1 MICKV
6 IVDISNGE
14 VDRIFDYVV
23 PDGLCVGKGDRV
35 LVPFGNK
42 KLEGFC
48 IDTADKSDYD
58 ETKLRPV
65 LSKLDEFACISE
77 EMLALMRFMKE
88 KFYLRYID
96 CLRLFIPGQMRGGK
110 VRELKRIYVR
120 LSSDFNDE
128 AAQKLI
134 PARAKRQLELVAKL
148 KEGGEYMSVIA
159 EEFGAAT
166 VNALV
171 EKGLVEKTDK
181 PVYRKPY
188 RGLGGDADKVRLTQ
202 SQQDAVDRILNG
214 DKTVSLLYGVTGS
227 GKTEV
232 YMNAIQRV
240 LDEGKTAIMLV
251 PEISLT
257 PQMLRNFRARFSS
270 GVAMLHSGLSQG
282 ERYDEWKRLLTGEA
296 RIVVGARSAIFA
308 PLKNVGLIV
317 IDEEHD
323 ASYFSESNP
332 RYNTCDIAR
341 FRAQYNGGKLVL
353 GSATPSIESY
363 LLAKKGEYSLVSL
376 PDRISR
382 HGMPKIEIVSMSDE
396 LICGNNGI
404 FSRRLEAELKKTIQ
418 NGNQA
423 ILFLNRRGH
432 SSFAMCRKCGYI
444 AKCEDC
450 DVTLT
455 YHSVDNM
462 LKCHYCGKRYK
473 MLTQCPECGSK
484 EIRYGKVGTQRVVEE
499 LQKMFPG
506 VGILR
511 MDNETTTKKSAYL
524 DILGAFKAK
533 EAQILVGTQMI
544 AKGHDFPDVTLVGIL
559 DADMSLYFSD
569 YRSAERTFQLVTQVA
584 GRAGRSE
591 KEGLVVLQTYSPSHY
606 VYRFA
611 KNYDYPGFFLK
622 ENNAREV
629 TGFPPYST
637 ILRVL
642 MTGEDDETVKNCAKN
657 MFVDIREYE
666 LENKNEF
673 LFLQAMRSPVAR
685 IERNYRYQILM
696 RIKREYEEQVTR
708 EVYRIIDENK
718 TRGVSVFA
726 QINPQS
732 MS

>member
-6 IVDISNGE
+6 IVDISNSE
-14 VDRIFDYVV
+14 VDRIFDYSVE
-23 PDGLCVGKGDRV
+23 DGLEISKGDRV

-48 IDTADKSDYD
+48 IDTAEKSDYD
-58 ETKLRPV
+58 V
-65 LSKLDEFACISE
+65 SKLKPVIAKLDDFSCISE

-96 CLRLFIPGQMRGGK
+96 CLRLFIPGQMRGGR
-110 VRELKRIYVR
+110 VRELKRLYLR
-120 LSSDFNDE
+120 LADGFTDE
-128 AAQKLI
+128 ERQKLI
-134 PARAKRQLELVAKL
+134 PSRARRQLELVEKL
-148 KEGGEYMSVIA
+148 KEGGEYLSVVT
-159 EEFGAAT
+159 EEFGAST

-171 EKGLVEKTDK
+171 DKGIVEKSDK

-188 RGLGGDADKVRLTQ
+188 DSLDCDANKVKLTA
-202 SQQDAVDRILNG
+202 SQQNAVDKILNG
-214 DKTVSLLYGVTGS
+214 EKTVSLLYGVTGS

-232 YMNAIQRV
+232 YMNAIDRMLKQ
-240 LDEGKTAIMLV
+240 GKTAIMLV

-282 ERYDEWKRLLTGEA
+282 ERYDEWRRLLSGEA
-296 RIVVGARSAIFA
+296 KIVVGARSAIFA

-323 ASYFSESNP
+323 ASYVSESNP

-341 FRAQYNGGKLVL
+341 FRAEYNGAKLVL
-353 GSATPSIESY
+353 GSATPSIESF
-363 LLAKKGEYSLVSL
+363 LLARRGEYALVSL
-376 PDRISR
+376 PERISR
-382 HGMPKIEIVSMSDE
+382 HGMPRIEIENMSQE
-396 LICGNNGI
+396 LICGNNSI
-404 FSRRLEAELKKTIQ
+404 FSRRLEAELRKTVE
-418 NGNQA
+418 NGNQV

-432 SSFAMCRKCGYI
+432 SSFAMCKKCGYI

-473 MLTQCPECGSK
+473 MLTQCPDCGSK
-484 EIRYGKVGTQRVVEE
+484 EIKYGKIGTQRVVQE
-499 LQKMFPG
+499 LEKMFPG

-584 GRAGRSE
+584 GRAGRSD
-591 KEGLVVLQTYSPSHY
+591 KEGLVILQTYSPSHY
-606 VYRFA
+606 VYRYA
-611 KNYDYPGFFLK
+611 KNYDYLGFFEK
-622 ENNAREV
+622 ENNSREV

-642 MTGEDDETVKNCAKN
+642 MTGEDDETVKNCARN
-657 MFVDIREYE
+657 MFVDIRAYE

-696 RIKREYEEQVTR
+696 RIKREYEEEVMR
-708 EVYRIIDENK
+708 EVYRIIEQNK

>member
-23 PDGLCVGKGDRV
+23 PDGLEVNKGDRV

-58 ETKLRPV
+58 EGKLKPIISR
-65 LSKLDEFACISE
+65 LDEFSCISE

-96 CLRLFIPGQMRGGK
+96 CLRLFIPGQMRGGR
-110 VRELKRIYVR
+110 VRELKRLYIE
-120 LSSDFNDE
+120 LSPEFSDE
-128 AAQKLI
+128 ERKKMI
-134 PARAKRQLELVAKL
+134 PARARRQLELVEKL
-148 KEGGEYMSVIA
+148 KEGGEYLSVVT

-171 EKGLVEKTDK
+171 EKGIINKTDK

-188 RGLGGDADKVRLTQ
+188 DALNCEENKVKLTA
-202 SQQDAVDRILNG
+202 SQQNAVDKILGG

-232 YMNAIQRV
+232 YMNAIERV
-240 LDEGKTAIMLV
+240 LAQGKTAIMLV

-296 RIVVGARSAIFA
+296 RIVVGARSAVFA

-323 ASYFSESNP
+323 ASYSSESNP

-341 FRAQYNGGKLVL
+341 FRAEYNGGKLVL
-353 GSATPSIESY
+353 GSATPSIESF
-363 LLAKKGEYSLVSL
+363 LLAQKGEYALVSL
-376 PDRISR
+376 PERISR
-382 HGMPKIEIVSMSDE
+382 HGMPRIEIENMSQE

-404 FSRRLEAELKKTIQ
+404 FSRRLEAELRKTVES
-418 NGNQA
+418 GNQA

-484 EIRYGKVGTQRVVEE
+484 EIRYGKVGTQRVVQE
-499 LQKMFPG
+499 LEKMFPG

-584 GRAGRSE
+584 GRAGRSD
-591 KEGLVVLQTYSPSHY
+591 KEGLVILQTYSPSHY

-611 KNYDYPGFFLK
+611 KNYDYLGFFGK

-642 MTGEDDETVKNCAKN
+642 MTGEDDEAVKTCAKN
-657 MFVDIREYE
+657 MFVDVRAYE
-666 LENKNEF
+666 LENKHEF

-696 RIKREYEEQVTR
+696 RIKREYEAEVTR
-708 EVYRIIDENK
+708 EIYRIIDQNK

>member
-6 IVDISNGE
+6 IVDVSNSE
-14 VDRIFDYVV
+14 VDRIFDYV
-23 PDGLCVGKGDRV
+23 DGGLDVKKGDRV

-48 IDTADKSDYD
+48 IDTAEKSDYD
-58 ETKLRPV
+58 PAKLKPIAA
-65 LSKLDEFACISE
+65 KLDDFSCISE

-88 KFYLRYID
+88 KFYLRYVD
-96 CLRLFIPGQMRGGK
+96 CLRLFIPGQMRGGR
-110 VRELKRIYVR
+110 VRELKRLYVE
-120 LSSDFNDE
+120 LSKDVSE
-128 AAQKLI
+128 EEIKKLI
-134 PARAKRQLELVAKL
+134 PARAHRQLELVEKL
-148 KEGGEYMSVIA
+148 REGGEYLSVIT

-166 VNALV
+166 VKAL
-171 EKGLVEKTDK
+171 EDKGIAVKTDK
-181 PVYRKPY
+181 AVYRKPY
-188 RGLGGDADKVRLTQ
+188 DGLKSEADRVRLTDAQ
-202 SQQDAVDRILNG
+202 RQAVDKILGG

-232 YMNAIQRV
+232 YMNAIDRV
-240 LDEGKTAIMLV
+240 LKQGKTAIMLV

-270 GVAMLHSGLSQG
+270 GVAMLHSGLGPG

-296 RIVVGARSAIFA
+296 RIVLGARSAVFA
-308 PLKNVGLIV
+308 PVKNVGLIV

-341 FRAQYNGGKLVL
+341 FRAEYNGGKLVL
-353 GSATPSIESY
+353 GSATPSIESF
-363 LLAKKGEYSLVSL
+363 LLARKGEYSLVSL

-382 HGMPKIEIVSMSDE
+382 HGMPKIQIENMSQE
-396 LICGNNGI
+396 LISGNNGI
-404 FSRRLEAELKKTIQ
+404 FSRRLEQELRKTVE

-432 SSFAMCRKCGYI
+432 SSFAMCKKCGYI

-473 MLTQCPECGSK
+473 MLTQCPDCGSK
-484 EIRYGKVGTQRVVEE
+484 EIRYGKIGTQRVVEE
-499 LQKMFPG
+499 LEKMFPG

-584 GRAGRSE
+584 GRAGRSD

-606 VYRFA
+606 VYRYA
-611 KNYDYPGFFLK
+611 KNYDYLGFFEK
-622 ENNAREV
+622 ENNSREV

-642 MTGEDDETVKNCAKN
+642 MTGEDDETVKNCARN
-657 MFVDIREYE
+657 MFVDVRAYE

-696 RIKREYEEQVTR
+696 RIKREYEDTVVR
-708 EVYRIIDENK
+708 EIYRIIDENK
-718 TRGVSVFA
+718 VRGVSVFA

>member
-6 IVDISNGE
+6 IVDISNSE
-14 VDRIFDYVV
+14 VDRIFDYSVE
-23 PDGLCVGKGDRV
+23 DGLEISKGDRV

-48 IDTADKSDYD
+48 IDTAEKSDYD
-58 ETKLRPV
+58 V
-65 LSKLDEFACISE
+65 SKLKPVIAKLDDFSCISE

-96 CLRLFIPGQMRGGK
+96 CLRLFIPGQMRGGR
-110 VRELKRIYVR
+110 VRELKRLYLR
-120 LSSDFNDE
+120 LADGFTDE
-128 AAQKLI
+128 ERQKLI
-134 PARAKRQLELVAKL
+134 PSRARRQLELVEKL
-148 KEGGEYMSVIA
+148 KEGGEYLSVVT
-159 EEFGAAT
+159 EEFGAST

-171 EKGLVEKTDK
+171 DKGIVEKTDK

-188 RGLGGDADKVRLTQ
+188 DSLDCDANKVKLTA
-202 SQQDAVDRILNG
+202 SQQNAVDKILNG
-214 DKTVSLLYGVTGS
+214 EKTVSLLYGVTGS

-232 YMNAIQRV
+232 YMNAIDRV
-240 LDEGKTAIMLV
+240 LKQGKTAIMLV

-282 ERYDEWKRLLTGEA
+282 ERYDEWRRLLSGEA
-296 RIVVGARSAIFA
+296 KIVVGARSAIFA

-323 ASYFSESNP
+323 ASYVSESNP
-332 RYNTCDIAR
+332 RYNTCDVAR
-341 FRAQYNGGKLVL
+341 FRAEYNGAKLVL
-353 GSATPSIESY
+353 GSATPSIESF
-363 LLAKKGEYSLVSL
+363 LLARRGEYALVSL
-376 PDRISR
+376 PERISR
-382 HGMPKIEIVSMSDE
+382 HGMPRIEIENMSQE
-396 LICGNNGI
+396 LICGNNSI
-404 FSRRLEAELKKTIQ
+404 FSRRLEAELRKTVE

-432 SSFAMCRKCGYI
+432 SSFAMCKKCGYI

-473 MLTQCPECGSK
+473 MLTQCPDCGSK
-484 EIRYGKVGTQRVVEE
+484 EIKYGKIGTQRVVQE
-499 LQKMFPG
+499 LEKMFPG

-584 GRAGRSE
+584 GRAGRSD
-591 KEGLVVLQTYSPSHY
+591 KEGLVILQTYSPSHY
-606 VYRFA
+606 VYRYA
-611 KNYDYPGFFLK
+611 KNYDYLGFFEK
-622 ENNAREV
+622 ENNRLI
-629 TGFPPYST
+629 P
-637 ILRVL
+637 
-642 MTGEDDETVKNCAKN
+642 
-657 MFVDIREYE
+657 
-666 LENKNEF
+666 
-673 LFLQAMRSPVAR
+673 
-685 IERNYRYQILM
+685 RY
-696 RIKREYEEQVTR
+696 
-708 EVYRIIDENK
+708 
-718 TRGVSVFA
+718 FA
-726 QINPQS
+726 C
-732 MS
+732 

>member
-1 MICKV
+1 M
-6 IVDISNGE
+6 
-14 VDRIFDYVV
+14 
-23 PDGLCVGKGDRV
+23 
-35 LVPFGNK
+35 
-42 KLEGFC
+42 
-48 IDTADKSDYD
+48 
-58 ETKLRPV
+58 
-65 LSKLDEFACISE
+65 
-77 EMLALMRFMKE
+77 
-88 KFYLRYID
+88 
-96 CLRLFIPGQMRGGK
+96 
-110 VRELKRIYVR
+110 
-120 LSSDFNDE
+120 
-128 AAQKLI
+128 
-134 PARAKRQLELVAKL
+134 
-148 KEGGEYMSVIA
+148 
-159 EEFGAAT
+159 
-166 VNALV
+166 
-171 EKGLVEKTDK
+171 
-181 PVYRKPY
+181 
-188 RGLGGDADKVRLTQ
+188 
-202 SQQDAVDRILNG
+202 
-214 DKTVSLLYGVTGS
+214 LYGVTGS

-232 YMNAIQRV
+232 YMNAIDRMLKQ
-240 LDEGKTAIMLV
+240 GKTAIMLV

-282 ERYDEWKRLLTGEA
+282 ERYDEWRRLLSGEA
-296 RIVVGARSAIFA
+296 KIVVGARSAIFA

-323 ASYFSESNP
+323 ASYVSESNP

-341 FRAQYNGGKLVL
+341 FRAEYNGAKLVL
-353 GSATPSIESY
+353 GSATPSIESF
-363 LLAKKGEYSLVSL
+363 LLARRGEYALVSL
-376 PDRISR
+376 PERISR
-382 HGMPKIEIVSMSDE
+382 HGMPRIEIENMSQE
-396 LICGNNGI
+396 LICGNNSI
-404 FSRRLEAELKKTIQ
+404 FSRRLEAELRKTVE
-418 NGNQA
+418 NGNQV

-432 SSFAMCRKCGYI
+432 SSFAMCKKCGYI

-473 MLTQCPECGSK
+473 MLTQCPDCGSK
-484 EIRYGKVGTQRVVEE
+484 EIKYGKIGTQRVVQE
-499 LQKMFPG
+499 LEKMFPG

-584 GRAGRSE
+584 GRAGRSD
-591 KEGLVVLQTYSPSHY
+591 KEGLVILQTYSPSHY
-606 VYRFA
+606 VYRYA
-611 KNYDYPGFFLK
+611 KNYDYLGFFEK
-622 ENNAREV
+622 ENNSREV

-642 MTGEDDETVKNCAKN
+642 MTGEDDETVKNCARN
-657 MFVDIREYE
+657 MFVDIRAYE

-696 RIKREYEEQVTR
+696 RIKREYEEEVMR
-708 EVYRIIDENK
+708 EVYRIIEQNK

>member
-6 IVDISNGE
+6 IVDVSNSE
-14 VDRIFDYVV
+14 VDRIFDYV
-23 PDGLCVGKGDRV
+23 DGGLDVKKGDRV

-48 IDTADKSDYD
+48 IDTAEKSDYD
-58 ETKLRPV
+58 PAKLKPIMA
-65 LSKLDEFACISE
+65 KLDDFSCISE

-88 KFYLRYID
+88 KFYLRYVD
-96 CLRLFIPGQMRGGK
+96 CLRLFIPGQMRGGR
-110 VRELKRIYVR
+110 VRELKRLYVE
-120 LSSDFNDE
+120 LSKDVSE
-128 AAQKLI
+128 EEIKKLI
-134 PARAKRQLELVAKL
+134 PARAHRQLELVEKL
-148 KEGGEYMSVIA
+148 REGGEYLSVIT
-159 EEFGAAT
+159 EEFGTAT
-166 VNALV
+166 VKAL
-171 EKGLVEKTDK
+171 EDKGIAVKTDK
-181 PVYRKPY
+181 AVYRKPY
-188 RGLGGDADKVRLTQ
+188 DGLKSEADRVRLTDAQ
-202 SQQDAVDRILNG
+202 RQAVDKILGG

-232 YMNAIQRV
+232 YMNAIDRV
-240 LDEGKTAIMLV
+240 LKQGKTAIMLV

-270 GVAMLHSGLSQG
+270 GVAMLHSGLGPG
-282 ERYDEWKRLLTGEA
+282 ERYDEWRRLLTGEA
-296 RIVVGARSAIFA
+296 RIVLGARSAVFA
-308 PLKNVGLIV
+308 PVKNVGLIV

-341 FRAQYNGGKLVL
+341 FRAEYNGGKLVL
-353 GSATPSIESY
+353 GSATPSIESF
-363 LLAKKGEYSLVSL
+363 LLARKGEYSLVSL

-382 HGMPKIEIVSMSDE
+382 HGMPKIQIENMSQE
-396 LICGNNGI
+396 LISGNNGI
-404 FSRRLEAELKKTIQ
+404 FSRRLEQELRKTVE

-432 SSFAMCRKCGYI
+432 SSFAMCKKCGYI

-473 MLTQCPECGSK
+473 MLTQCPDCGSK
-484 EIRYGKVGTQRVVEE
+484 EIRYGKIGTQRVVEE
-499 LQKMFPG
+499 LEKMFPG

-584 GRAGRSE
+584 GRAGRSD

-606 VYRFA
+606 VYRYA
-611 KNYDYPGFFLK
+611 KNYDYLGFFEK
-622 ENNAREV
+622 ENNSREV

-642 MTGEDDETVKNCAKN
+642 MTGEDDETVKNCARN
-657 MFVDIREYE
+657 MFVDVRAYE

-696 RIKREYEEQVTR
+696 RIKREYEDTVVR
-708 EVYRIIDENK
+708 EIYRIIDENK
-718 TRGVSVFA
+718 VRGVSVFA

>member
-14 VDRIFDYVV
+14 VDRIFDYVD
-23 PDGLCVGKGDRV
+23 PDGLSVGKGDRV

-657 MFVDIREYE
+657 MFVDIRAYE

>member
-6 IVDISNGE
+6 IVDVSNSE
-14 VDRIFDYVV
+14 VDRIFDYV
-23 PDGLCVGKGDRV
+23 DGGLDVKKGDRV

-48 IDTADKSDYD
+48 IDTAEKSDYD
-58 ETKLRPV
+58 PAKLKPIAA
-65 LSKLDEFACISE
+65 KLDDFSCISE

-88 KFYLRYID
+88 KFYLRYVD
-96 CLRLFIPGQMRGGK
+96 CLRLFIPGQMRGGR
-110 VRELKRIYVR
+110 VRELKRLYVE
-120 LSSDFNDE
+120 LSKDVSE
-128 AAQKLI
+128 EEIKKLI
-134 PARAKRQLELVAKL
+134 PARAHRQLELVEKL
-148 KEGGEYMSVIA
+148 REGGEYLSVIT

-166 VNALV
+166 VKAL
-171 EKGLVEKTDK
+171 EDKGIAVKTDK
-181 PVYRKPY
+181 AVYRKPY
-188 RGLGGDADKVRLTQ
+188 DGLKSEADRVRLTDAQ
-202 SQQDAVDRILNG
+202 RQAVDKILGG

-232 YMNAIQRV
+232 YMNAIDRV
-240 LDEGKTAIMLV
+240 LKQGKTAIMLV

-270 GVAMLHSGLSQG
+270 GVAMLHSGLGPG
-282 ERYDEWKRLLTGEA
+282 ERYDEWRRLLTGEA
-296 RIVVGARSAIFA
+296 RIVLGARSAVFA
-308 PLKNVGLIV
+308 PVKNVGLIV

-341 FRAQYNGGKLVL
+341 FRAEYNGGKLVL
-353 GSATPSIESY
+353 GSATPSIESF
-363 LLAKKGEYSLVSL
+363 LLARKGEYSLVSL

-382 HGMPKIEIVSMSDE
+382 HGMPKIQIENMSQE
-396 LICGNNGI
+396 LISGNNGI
-404 FSRRLEAELKKTIQ
+404 FSRRLEQELRKTVE

-432 SSFAMCRKCGYI
+432 SSFAMCKKCGYI

-473 MLTQCPECGSK
+473 MLTQCPDCGSK
-484 EIRYGKVGTQRVVEE
+484 EIRYGKIGTQRVVEE
-499 LQKMFPG
+499 LEKMFPG

-584 GRAGRSE
+584 GRAGRSD
-591 KEGLVVLQTYSPSHY
+591 KEGLVILQTYSPSHY
-606 VYRFA
+606 VYRYA
-611 KNYDYPGFFLK
+611 KNYDYLGFFEK
-622 ENNAREV
+622 ENNSREV

-642 MTGEDDETVKNCAKN
+642 MTGEDDETVKNCARN
-657 MFVDIREYE
+657 MFVDVRAYE

-696 RIKREYEEQVTR
+696 RIKREYEDTVVR
-708 EVYRIIDENK
+708 EIYRIIDENK
-718 TRGVSVFA
+718 VRGVSVFA

>member
-6 IVDISNGE
+6 IVDVSNSE
-14 VDRIFDYVV
+14 VDRIFDYV
-23 PDGLCVGKGDRV
+23 DGGLDVKKGDRV

-48 IDTADKSDYD
+48 IDTAEKSDYD
-58 ETKLRPV
+58 PAKLKPIMA
-65 LSKLDEFACISE
+65 KLDDFSCISE

-88 KFYLRYID
+88 KFYLRYVD
-96 CLRLFIPGQMRGGK
+96 CLRLFIPGQMRGGR
-110 VRELKRIYVR
+110 VRELKRLYVE
-120 LSSDFNDE
+120 LSKDVSE
-128 AAQKLI
+128 EEIKKLI
-134 PARAKRQLELVAKL
+134 PARAHRQLELVEKL
-148 KEGGEYMSVIA
+148 REGGEYLSVIT
-159 EEFGAAT
+159 EEFGTAT
-166 VNALV
+166 VKAL
-171 EKGLVEKTDK
+171 EDKGIAVKTDK
-181 PVYRKPY
+181 AVYRKPY
-188 RGLGGDADKVRLTQ
+188 DGLKSEADRVRLTDAQ
-202 SQQDAVDRILNG
+202 RQAVDKILGG

-232 YMNAIQRV
+232 YMNAIDRV
-240 LDEGKTAIMLV
+240 LKQGKTAIMLV

-270 GVAMLHSGLSQG
+270 GVAMLHSGLGPG
-282 ERYDEWKRLLTGEA
+282 ERYDEWRRLLTGEA
-296 RIVVGARSAIFA
+296 RIVLGARSAVFA
-308 PLKNVGLIV
+308 PVKNVGLIV

-341 FRAQYNGGKLVL
+341 FRAEYNGGKLVL
-353 GSATPSIESY
+353 GSATPSIESF
-363 LLAKKGEYSLVSL
+363 LLARKGEYSFVSL

-382 HGMPKIEIVSMSDE
+382 HGMPKIQIENMSQE
-396 LICGNNGI
+396 LISGNNGI
-404 FSRRLEAELKKTIQ
+404 FSRRLEQELRKTVE

-432 SSFAMCRKCGYI
+432 SSFAMCKKCGYI

-473 MLTQCPECGSK
+473 MLTQCPDCGSK
-484 EIRYGKVGTQRVVEE
+484 EIRYGKIGTQRVVEE
-499 LQKMFPG
+499 LEKMFPG

-584 GRAGRSE
+584 GRAGRSD

-606 VYRFA
+606 VYRYA
-611 KNYDYPGFFLK
+611 KNYDYLGFFEK
-622 ENNAREV
+622 ENNSREV

-642 MTGEDDETVKNCAKN
+642 MTGEDDETVKNCARN
-657 MFVDIREYE
+657 MFVDVRAYE

-696 RIKREYEEQVTR
+696 RIKREYEDTVVR
-708 EVYRIIDENK
+708 EIYRIIDENK
-718 TRGVSVFA
+718 VRGVSVFA

>member
-6 IVDISNGE
+6 IVDVSNSE
-14 VDRIFDYVV
+14 VDRIFDYV
-23 PDGLCVGKGDRV
+23 DGGLDVKKGDRV

-48 IDTADKSDYD
+48 IDTAEKSDYD
-58 ETKLRPV
+58 PAKLKPIAA
-65 LSKLDEFACISE
+65 KLDDFSCISE

-88 KFYLRYID
+88 KFYLRYVD
-96 CLRLFIPGQMRGGK
+96 CLRLFIPGQMRGGR
-110 VRELKRIYVR
+110 VRELKRLYVE
-120 LSSDFNDE
+120 LSKDVSE
-128 AAQKLI
+128 EEIKKLI
-134 PARAKRQLELVAKL
+134 PARAHRQLELVEKL
-148 KEGGEYMSVIA
+148 REGGEYLSVIT

-166 VNALV
+166 VKAL
-171 EKGLVEKTDK
+171 EDKGIAVKTDK
-181 PVYRKPY
+181 AVYRKPY
-188 RGLGGDADKVRLTQ
+188 DGLKSEADRVRLTDAQ
-202 SQQDAVDRILNG
+202 RQAVDKILGG

-232 YMNAIQRV
+232 YMNAIDRV
-240 LDEGKTAIMLV
+240 LKQGKTAIMLV

-270 GVAMLHSGLSQG
+270 GVAMLHSGLGPG

-296 RIVVGARSAIFA
+296 RIVLGARSAVFA
-308 PLKNVGLIV
+308 PVKNVGLIV

-341 FRAQYNGGKLVL
+341 FRAEYNGGKLVL
-353 GSATPSIESY
+353 GSATPSIESF
-363 LLAKKGEYSLVSL
+363 LLARKSEYSLVSL

-382 HGMPKIEIVSMSDE
+382 HGMPKIQIENMSQE
-396 LICGNNGI
+396 LISGNNGI
-404 FSRRLEAELKKTIQ
+404 FSRRLEQELRKTVE

-432 SSFAMCRKCGYI
+432 SSFAMCKKCGYI

-473 MLTQCPECGSK
+473 MLTQCPDCGSK
-484 EIRYGKVGTQRVVEE
+484 EIRYGKIGTQRVVEE
-499 LQKMFPG
+499 LEKMFPG

-533 EAQILVGTQMI
+533 EVQILVGTQMI

-584 GRAGRSE
+584 GRAGRSD

-606 VYRFA
+606 VYRYA
-611 KNYDYPGFFLK
+611 KNYDYLGFFEK
-622 ENNAREV
+622 ENNSREV

-642 MTGEDDETVKNCAKN
+642 MTGEDDETVKNCARN
-657 MFVDIREYE
+657 MFVDVRAYE

-696 RIKREYEEQVTR
+696 RIKREYEDTVVR
-708 EVYRIIDENK
+708 EIYRIIDENK
-718 TRGVSVFA
+718 VRGVSVFA

>member
-1 MICKV
+1 
-6 IVDISNGE
+6 
-14 VDRIFDYVV
+14 
-23 PDGLCVGKGDRV
+23 
-35 LVPFGNK
+35 
-42 KLEGFC
+42 
-48 IDTADKSDYD
+48 
-58 ETKLRPV
+58 
-65 LSKLDEFACISE
+65 
-77 EMLALMRFMKE
+77 
-88 KFYLRYID
+88 
-96 CLRLFIPGQMRGGK
+96 
-110 VRELKRIYVR
+110 
-120 LSSDFNDE
+120 
-128 AAQKLI
+128 
-134 PARAKRQLELVAKL
+134 
-148 KEGGEYMSVIA
+148 MSVIA

-611 KNYDYPGFFLK
+611 KNYDYPGFFIK

-657 MFVDIREYE
+657 MFVDIRAYE

>member
-134 PARAKRQLELVAKL
+134 PARARRQLELVAKL

-232 YMNAIQRV
+232 YINAIQRV

-257 PQMLRNFRARFSS
+257 PQMLRNFRARFSN

-657 MFVDIREYE
+657 MFVDIRAYE

-696 RIKREYEEQVTR
+696 RIKREYEKQVTR

>member
-23 PDGLCVGKGDRV
+23 PDGLEINKGDRV

-48 IDTADKSDYD
+48 IDKAEKSDYD
-58 ETKLRPV
+58 SQKLKPV
-65 LSKLDEFACISE
+65 ISKLDDFSCISE

-110 VRELKRIYVR
+110 VKELKRIYIE
-120 LSSDFNDE
+120 LAEGLTDE
-128 AAQKLI
+128 ERKSMI
-134 PARAKRQLELVAKL
+134 PKRALRQLELVEKL
-148 KEGGEYMSVIA
+148 KEGGEYLSVVT

-166 VNALV
+166 VKALV
-171 EKGLVEKTDK
+171 DKGIVNKTDK

-188 RGLGGDADKVRLTQ
+188 DTLETSANKVKLTAAQQNAVEKILGGE
-202 SQQDAVDRILNG
+202 
-214 DKTVSLLYGVTGS
+214 KTVSLLYGVTGS

-232 YMNAIQRV
+232 YMNAIERV
-240 LDEGKTAIMLV
+240 LKEGKTAIMLV

-296 RIVVGARSAIFA
+296 RIVVGARSAVFA
-308 PLKNVGLIV
+308 PLKNVGLII

-323 ASYFSESNP
+323 ASYASESNP
-332 RYNTCDIAR
+332 RYITSDVAR
-341 FRAQYNGGKLVL
+341 FRAEYNGGKLVL
-353 GSATPSIESY
+353 GSATPSVESF
-363 LLAKKGEYSLVSL
+363 LLAKRGEYALVSL

-382 HGMPKIEIVSMSDE
+382 HGMPKIEITDMSHE
-396 LICGNNGI
+396 LLSGNNSI
-404 FSRRLEAELKKTIQ
+404 FSRRLEAELRKTVE

-432 SSFAMCRKCGYI
+432 SSFAMCRKCGYV

-455 YHSVDNM
+455 YHSVDNV

-484 EIRYGKVGTQRVVEE
+484 EIKYGKIGTQRVVEE
-499 LQKMFPG
+499 LEKLFPG

-584 GRAGRSE
+584 GRAGRSD
-591 KEGLVVLQTYSPSHY
+591 KEGVVILQTYSPNHY

-611 KNYDYPGFFLK
+611 KNYDYLGFFEK
-622 ENNAREV
+622 ENNSREV

-637 ILRVL
+637 IIRIL
-642 MTGEDDETVKNCAKN
+642 MTGEDDEEVKNCAKN
-657 MFVDIREYE
+657 MFVDVRAYE
-666 LENKNEF
+666 LENKKEF
-673 LFLQAMRSPVAR
+673 LFLQARRSPVAR
-685 IERNYRYQILM
+685 IEKKYRYQILM
-696 RIKREYEEQVTR
+696 RVKREYETQVTR
-708 EVYRIIDENK
+708 EVYRIINENK

-726 QINPQS
+726 EINPQS
-732 MS
+732 LS

>member
-6 IVDISNGE
+6 IVDVSNSE
-14 VDRIFDYVV
+14 VDRIFDYV
-23 PDGLCVGKGDRV
+23 DGGLDVKKGDRV

-48 IDTADKSDYD
+48 IDTAEKSDYD
-58 ETKLRPV
+58 PAKLKPIAA
-65 LSKLDEFACISE
+65 KLDDFSCISE

-88 KFYLRYID
+88 KFYLRYVD
-96 CLRLFIPGQMRGGK
+96 CLRLFIPGQMRGGR
-110 VRELKRIYVR
+110 VRELKRLYVE
-120 LSSDFNDE
+120 LSKDVSE
-128 AAQKLI
+128 EEIKKLI
-134 PARAKRQLELVAKL
+134 PARAHRQLELVEKL
-148 KEGGEYMSVIA
+148 REGGEYLSVIT

-166 VNALV
+166 VKAL
-171 EKGLVEKTDK
+171 EDKGIAVKTDK
-181 PVYRKPY
+181 AVYRKPY
-188 RGLGGDADKVRLTQ
+188 DGLKSEADRVRLTDAQ
-202 SQQDAVDRILNG
+202 RQAVDKILGG

-232 YMNAIQRV
+232 YMNAIDRV
-240 LDEGKTAIMLV
+240 LKQGKTAIMLV

-270 GVAMLHSGLSQG
+270 GVAMLHSGLGPG

-296 RIVVGARSAIFA
+296 RIVLGARSAVFA
-308 PLKNVGLIV
+308 PVKNVGLIV

-341 FRAQYNGGKLVL
+341 FRAEYNGGKLVL
-353 GSATPSIESY
+353 GSATPSIESF
-363 LLAKKGEYSLVSL
+363 LLARKGEYSLVSL

-382 HGMPKIEIVSMSDE
+382 HGMPKIQIENMSQE
-396 LICGNNGI
+396 LISGNNGI
-404 FSRRLEAELKKTIQ
+404 FSRRLEQELRKTVE

-432 SSFAMCRKCGYI
+432 SSFAMCKKCGYI

-473 MLTQCPECGSK
+473 MLTQCPDCGSK
-484 EIRYGKVGTQRVVEE
+484 EIRYGKIGTQRVVEE
-499 LQKMFPG
+499 LEKMFPG

-584 GRAGRSE
+584 GRAGRSD
-591 KEGLVVLQTYSPSHY
+591 KEGLVILQTYSPSHY
-606 VYRFA
+606 VYRYA
-611 KNYDYPGFFLK
+611 KNYDYLGFFEK
-622 ENNAREV
+622 ENNSREV

-642 MTGEDDETVKNCAKN
+642 MTGEDDETVKNCARN
-657 MFVDIREYE
+657 MFVDVRAYE

-696 RIKREYEEQVTR
+696 RIKREYEDTVVR
-708 EVYRIIDENK
+708 EIYRIIDENK
-718 TRGVSVFA
+718 VRGVSVFA

>member
-6 IVDISNGE
+6 IVDVSNSE
-14 VDRIFDYVV
+14 VDRIFDYV
-23 PDGLCVGKGDRV
+23 DGGLDVKKGDRV

-48 IDTADKSDYD
+48 IDTAEKSDYD
-58 ETKLRPV
+58 PAKLKPIAA
-65 LSKLDEFACISE
+65 KLDDFSCISE

-88 KFYLRYID
+88 KFYLRYVD
-96 CLRLFIPGQMRGGK
+96 CLRLFIPGQMRGGR
-110 VRELKRIYVR
+110 VRELTRLYVE
-120 LSSDFNDE
+120 LSKDVSE
-128 AAQKLI
+128 EEIKKLI
-134 PARAKRQLELVAKL
+134 PARAHRQLELVEKL
-148 KEGGEYMSVIA
+148 REGGEYLSVIT

-166 VNALV
+166 VKAL
-171 EKGLVEKTDK
+171 EDKGIAVKTDK
-181 PVYRKPY
+181 AVYRKPY
-188 RGLGGDADKVRLTQ
+188 DGLKSEADRVRLTDAQ
-202 SQQDAVDRILNG
+202 RQAVDKILGG

-232 YMNAIQRV
+232 YMNAIDRV
-240 LDEGKTAIMLV
+240 LKQGKTAIMLV

-270 GVAMLHSGLSQG
+270 GVAMLHSGLGPG

-296 RIVVGARSAIFA
+296 RIVLGARSAVFA
-308 PLKNVGLIV
+308 PVKNVGLIV

-341 FRAQYNGGKLVL
+341 FRAEYNGGKLVL
-353 GSATPSIESY
+353 GSATPSIESF
-363 LLAKKGEYSLVSL
+363 LLARKGEYSLVSL

-382 HGMPKIEIVSMSDE
+382 HGMPKIQIENMSQE
-396 LICGNNGI
+396 LISGNNGI
-404 FSRRLEAELKKTIQ
+404 FSRRLEQELRKTVE

-432 SSFAMCRKCGYI
+432 SSFAMCKKCGYI

-473 MLTQCPECGSK
+473 MLTQCPDCGSK
-484 EIRYGKVGTQRVVEE
+484 EIRYGKIGTQRVVEE
-499 LQKMFPG
+499 LEKMFPG

-584 GRAGRSE
+584 GRAGRSD

-606 VYRFA
+606 VYRYA
-611 KNYDYPGFFLK
+611 KNYDYLGFFEK
-622 ENNAREV
+622 ENNSREV

-642 MTGEDDETVKNCAKN
+642 MTGEDDETVKNCARN
-657 MFVDIREYE
+657 MFVDVRAYE

-696 RIKREYEEQVTR
+696 RIKREYEDTVVR
-708 EVYRIIDENK
+708 EIYRIIDENK
-718 TRGVSVFA
+718 VRGVSVFA

>member
-6 IVDISNGE
+6 IVDVSNSE
-14 VDRIFDYVV
+14 VDRIFDYV
-23 PDGLCVGKGDRV
+23 DGGLDVKKGDRV

-48 IDTADKSDYD
+48 IDTAEKSDYD
-58 ETKLRPV
+58 PAKLKPIAA
-65 LSKLDEFACISE
+65 KLDDFSCISE

-88 KFYLRYID
+88 KFYLRYVD
-96 CLRLFIPGQMRGGK
+96 CLRLFIPGQMRGGR
-110 VRELKRIYVR
+110 VRELKRLYVE
-120 LSSDFNDE
+120 LSKDVSE
-128 AAQKLI
+128 EEIKKLI
-134 PARAKRQLELVAKL
+134 PARAHRQLELVEKL
-148 KEGGEYMSVIA
+148 REGGEYLSVIT

-166 VNALV
+166 VKAL
-171 EKGLVEKTDK
+171 EDKGIAVKTDK
-181 PVYRKPY
+181 AVYRKPY
-188 RGLGGDADKVRLTQ
+188 DGLKSEADRVRLTDAQ
-202 SQQDAVDRILNG
+202 RQAVDKILGG

-232 YMNAIQRV
+232 YMNAIDRV
-240 LDEGKTAIMLV
+240 LKQGKTAIMLV

-270 GVAMLHSGLSQG
+270 GVAMLHSGLGPG

-296 RIVVGARSAIFA
+296 RIVLGARSAVFA
-308 PLKNVGLIV
+308 PVKDVGLIV

-341 FRAQYNGGKLVL
+341 FRAEYNGGKLVL
-353 GSATPSIESY
+353 GSATPSIESF
-363 LLAKKGEYSLVSL
+363 LLARKGEYSLVSL

-382 HGMPKIEIVSMSDE
+382 HGMPKIQIENMSQE
-396 LICGNNGI
+396 LISGNNGI
-404 FSRRLEAELKKTIQ
+404 FSRRLEQELRKTVEK
-418 NGNQA
+418 GNQA

-432 SSFAMCRKCGYI
+432 SSFAMCKKCGYI

-473 MLTQCPECGSK
+473 MLTQCPDCGSK
-484 EIRYGKVGTQRVVEE
+484 EIRYGKIGTQRVVEE
-499 LQKMFPG
+499 LEKMFSG

-584 GRAGRSE
+584 GRAGRSD
-591 KEGLVVLQTYSPSHY
+591 KEGLVILQTYSPSHY
-606 VYRFA
+606 VYRYA
-611 KNYDYPGFFLK
+611 KNYDYLGFFEK
-622 ENNAREV
+622 ENNSREV

-642 MTGEDDETVKNCAKN
+642 MTGEDDETVKNCARN
-657 MFVDIREYE
+657 MFVDVRAYE

-696 RIKREYEEQVTR
+696 RIKREYEDTVVR
-708 EVYRIIDENK
+708 EIYRIIDENK
-718 TRGVSVFA
+718 VRGVSVFA

>member
-6 IVDISNGE
+6 IVDVSNSE
-14 VDRIFDYVV
+14 VDRIFDYV
-23 PDGLCVGKGDRV
+23 DGGLDVKKGDRV

-48 IDTADKSDYD
+48 IDTAEKSDYD
-58 ETKLRPV
+58 PAKLKPIAA
-65 LSKLDEFACISE
+65 KLDDFSCISE

-88 KFYLRYID
+88 KFYLRYVD
-96 CLRLFIPGQMRGGK
+96 CLRLFIPGQMRGGR
-110 VRELKRIYVR
+110 VRELKRLYVE
-120 LSSDFNDE
+120 LSKDVSE
-128 AAQKLI
+128 EEIEKLI
-134 PARAKRQLELVAKL
+134 PARAHRQLELVEKL
-148 KEGGEYMSVIA
+148 REGGEYLSVIT

-166 VNALV
+166 VKAL
-171 EKGLVEKTDK
+171 EDKGIAVKTDK
-181 PVYRKPY
+181 AVYRKPY
-188 RGLGGDADKVRLTQ
+188 DGLKSEADRVRLTDAQ
-202 SQQDAVDRILNG
+202 RQAVDKILGG

-232 YMNAIQRV
+232 YMNAIDRV
-240 LDEGKTAIMLV
+240 LKQGKTAIMLV

-270 GVAMLHSGLSQG
+270 GVAMLHSGLGPG

-296 RIVVGARSAIFA
+296 RIVLGARSAVFA
-308 PLKNVGLIV
+308 PVKNVGLIV

-341 FRAQYNGGKLVL
+341 FRAEYNGGKLVL
-353 GSATPSIESY
+353 GSATPSIESF
-363 LLAKKGEYSLVSL
+363 LLARKGEYSLVSL

-382 HGMPKIEIVSMSDE
+382 HGMPKIQIENMSQE
-396 LICGNNGI
+396 LISGNNGI
-404 FSRRLEAELKKTIQ
+404 FSRRLEQELRKTVE

-432 SSFAMCRKCGYI
+432 SSFAMCKKCGYI

-473 MLTQCPECGSK
+473 MLTQCPDCGSK
-484 EIRYGKVGTQRVVEE
+484 EIRYGKIGTQRVVEE
-499 LQKMFPG
+499 LEKMFPG

-584 GRAGRSE
+584 GRAGRSD
-591 KEGLVVLQTYSPSHY
+591 KEGLVILQTYSPSHY
-606 VYRFA
+606 VYRYA
-611 KNYDYPGFFLK
+611 KNYDYLGFFEK
-622 ENNAREV
+622 ENNSREV

-642 MTGEDDETVKNCAKN
+642 MTGEDDETVKNCARN
-657 MFVDIREYE
+657 MFVDVRAYE

-696 RIKREYEEQVTR
+696 RIKREYEDTVVR
-708 EVYRIIDENK
+708 EIYRIIDENK
-718 TRGVSVFA
+718 VRGVSVFA

>member
-6 IVDISNGE
+6 IVDVSNSE
-14 VDRIFDYVV
+14 VDRIFDYV
-23 PDGLCVGKGDRV
+23 DGGLDVKKGDRV

-48 IDTADKSDYD
+48 IDTAEKSDYD
-58 ETKLRPV
+58 PAKLKPIAA
-65 LSKLDEFACISE
+65 KLDDFSCISE

-88 KFYLRYID
+88 KFYLRYVD
-96 CLRLFIPGQMRGGK
+96 CLRLFIPGQMRGGR
-110 VRELKRIYVR
+110 VRELKRLYVE
-120 LSSDFNDE
+120 LSKDVSE
-128 AAQKLI
+128 EEIKKLI
-134 PARAKRQLELVAKL
+134 PARAHRQLELVEKL
-148 KEGGEYMSVIA
+148 REGGEYLSVIT

-166 VNALV
+166 VKAL
-171 EKGLVEKTDK
+171 EDKGIAVKTDK
-181 PVYRKPY
+181 AVYRKPY
-188 RGLGGDADKVRLTQ
+188 DGLNSEADRVKLTDAQRQ
-202 SQQDAVDRILNG
+202 AVDKILGG

-232 YMNAIQRV
+232 YMNAIDRV
-240 LDEGKTAIMLV
+240 LKQGKTAIMLV

-270 GVAMLHSGLSQG
+270 GVAMLHSGLGPG
-282 ERYDEWKRLLTGEA
+282 ERYDEWKRLLMGEA
-296 RIVVGARSAIFA
+296 RIVLGARSAVFA
-308 PLKNVGLIV
+308 PVKNVGLIV

-341 FRAQYNGGKLVL
+341 FRAEYNGGKLVL
-353 GSATPSIESY
+353 GSATPSIESF
-363 LLAKKGEYSLVSL
+363 LLARKGEYSLVSL

-382 HGMPKIEIVSMSDE
+382 HGMPKIQIENMSQE
-396 LICGNNGI
+396 LISGNNGI
-404 FSRRLEAELKKTIQ
+404 FSRRLEQELRKTVE

-432 SSFAMCRKCGYI
+432 SSFAMCKKCGYI

-473 MLTQCPECGSK
+473 MLTQCPDCGSK
-484 EIRYGKVGTQRVVEE
+484 EIRYGKIGTQRVVEE
-499 LQKMFPG
+499 LEKMFPG

-584 GRAGRSE
+584 GRAGRSD

-606 VYRFA
+606 VYRYA
-611 KNYDYPGFFLK
+611 KNYDYLGFFEK
-622 ENNAREV
+622 ENNSREV

-642 MTGEDDETVKNCAKN
+642 MTGEDDETVKNCARN
-657 MFVDIREYE
+657 MFVDVRAYE

-696 RIKREYEEQVTR
+696 RIKREYEDTVVR
-708 EVYRIIDENK
+708 EIYRIIDENK
-718 TRGVSVFA
+718 VRGVSVFA

>member
-6 IVDISNGE
+6 IVDVSNSE
-14 VDRIFDYVV
+14 VDRIFDYV
-23 PDGLCVGKGDRV
+23 DGGLDVKKGDRV

-48 IDTADKSDYD
+48 IDTAEKSDYD
-58 ETKLRPV
+58 PAKLKPIAA
-65 LSKLDEFACISE
+65 KLDDFSCISE

-88 KFYLRYID
+88 KFYLRYVD
-96 CLRLFIPGQMRGGK
+96 CLRLFIPGQMRGGR
-110 VRELKRIYVR
+110 VRELKRLYVE
-120 LSSDFNDE
+120 LSKDVSE
-128 AAQKLI
+128 EEIKKLI
-134 PARAKRQLELVAKL
+134 PARAHRQLELVEKL
-148 KEGGEYMSVIA
+148 REGGEYLSVIT

-166 VNALV
+166 VKAL
-171 EKGLVEKTDK
+171 EDKGIAVKTDK
-181 PVYRKPY
+181 AVYRKPY
-188 RGLGGDADKVRLTQ
+188 DGLKSEADKVRLTDAQ
-202 SQQDAVDRILNG
+202 RQAVDKILGG

-232 YMNAIQRV
+232 YMNAIDRV
-240 LDEGKTAIMLV
+240 LKQGKTAIMLV

-270 GVAMLHSGLSQG
+270 GVAMLHSGLGPG

-296 RIVVGARSAIFA
+296 RIVLGARSAVFA
-308 PLKNVGLIV
+308 PVKNVGLIV

-341 FRAQYNGGKLVL
+341 FRAEYNGGKLVL
-353 GSATPSIESY
+353 GSATPSIESF
-363 LLAKKGEYSLVSL
+363 LLARKGEYSLVSL

-382 HGMPKIEIVSMSDE
+382 HGMPKIQIENMSQE
-396 LICGNNGI
+396 LISGNNGI
-404 FSRRLEAELKKTIQ
+404 FSRRLEQELRKTVE

-432 SSFAMCRKCGYI
+432 SSFAMCKKCGYI

-473 MLTQCPECGSK
+473 MLTQCPDCGSK
-484 EIRYGKVGTQRVVEE
+484 EIRYGKIGTQRVVEE
-499 LQKMFPG
+499 LEKMFPG

-584 GRAGRSE
+584 GRAGRSD
-591 KEGLVVLQTYSPSHY
+591 KEGLVILQTYSPSHY
-606 VYRFA
+606 VYRYA
-611 KNYDYPGFFLK
+611 KNYDYLGFFEK
-622 ENNAREV
+622 ENNSREV

-642 MTGEDDETVKNCAKN
+642 MTGEDDETVKNCARN
-657 MFVDIREYE
+657 MFVDVRAYE

-696 RIKREYEEQVTR
+696 RIKREYEDTVVR
-708 EVYRIIDENK
+708 EIYRIIDENK
-718 TRGVSVFA
+718 VRGVSVFA

>member
-6 IVDISNGE
+6 IGDVSNSE
-14 VDRIFDYVV
+14 VERIFDYV
-23 PDGLCVGKGDRV
+23 DGGLDVKKGDRV

-48 IDTADKSDYD
+48 IDTAEKSDYD
-58 ETKLRPV
+58 PAKLKPIMA
-65 LSKLDEFACISE
+65 KLDDFSCISE

-88 KFYLRYID
+88 KFYLRYVD
-96 CLRLFIPGQMRGGK
+96 CLRLFIPGQMRGGR
-110 VRELKRIYVR
+110 VRELKRLYVE
-120 LSSDFNDE
+120 LSKDVSE
-128 AAQKLI
+128 EEIKKLI
-134 PARAKRQLELVAKL
+134 PARAHRQLELVEKL
-148 KEGGEYMSVIA
+148 REGGEYLSVIT
-159 EEFGAAT
+159 EEFGTAT
-166 VNALV
+166 VKAL
-171 EKGLVEKTDK
+171 EDKGIAVKTDK
-181 PVYRKPY
+181 AVYRKPY
-188 RGLGGDADKVRLTQ
+188 DGLKSEADRVRLTDAQ
-202 SQQDAVDRILNG
+202 RQAVDKILGG

-232 YMNAIQRV
+232 YMNAIDRV
-240 LDEGKTAIMLV
+240 LKQGKTAIMLV

-270 GVAMLHSGLSQG
+270 GVAMLHSGLGPG

-296 RIVVGARSAIFA
+296 RIVLGARSAVFA
-308 PLKNVGLIV
+308 PVKNVGLIV

-341 FRAQYNGGKLVL
+341 FRAEYNGGKLVL
-353 GSATPSIESY
+353 GSATPSIESF
-363 LLAKKGEYSLVSL
+363 LLARKGEYSLVSL

-382 HGMPKIEIVSMSDE
+382 HGMPKIQIENMSQE
-396 LICGNNGI
+396 LISGNNGI
-404 FSRRLEAELKKTIQ
+404 FSRRLEQELRKTVE

-432 SSFAMCRKCGYI
+432 SSFAMCKKCGYI

-473 MLTQCPECGSK
+473 MLTQCPDCGSK
-484 EIRYGKVGTQRVVEE
+484 EIRYGKIGTQRVVEE
-499 LQKMFPG
+499 LEKMFPG

-584 GRAGRSE
+584 GRAGRSD

-606 VYRFA
+606 VYRYA
-611 KNYDYPGFFLK
+611 KNYDYLGFFEK
-622 ENNAREV
+622 ENNSREV

-642 MTGEDDETVKNCAKN
+642 MTGEDDETVKNCARN
-657 MFVDIREYE
+657 MFVDVRAYE

-696 RIKREYEEQVTR
+696 RIKREYEDTVVR
-708 EVYRIIDENK
+708 EIYRIIDENK
-718 TRGVSVFA
+718 VRGVSVFA

>member
-23 PDGLCVGKGDRV
+23 PDGLEVNKGDRV

-48 IDTADKSDYD
+48 IDTAEKSDYD
-58 ETKLRPV
+58 LSKLKPV
-65 LSKLDEFACISE
+65 ISKLDEFSCISE

-96 CLRLFIPGQMRGGK
+96 CLRLFIPGQMRGGR
-110 VRELKRIYVR
+110 VRELKRIYIE
-120 LSSDFNDE
+120 LASGLTDE
-128 AAQKLI
+128 ERKALI
-134 PARAKRQLELVAKL
+134 PARARRQLELVEKL
-148 KEGGEYMSVIA
+148 KDGGEYLSVIT

-171 EKGLVEKTDK
+171 EKGVVNKTDK

-188 RGLGGDADKVRLTQ
+188 DALKCEEDKVKLTP
-202 SQQDAVDRILNG
+202 SQQNAVDKILNG
-214 DKTVSLLYGVTGS
+214 EKTVSLLYGVTGS

-232 YMNAIQRV
+232 YMNAIERV
-240 LDEGKTAIMLV
+240 LAEGKTAIMLV

-296 RIVVGARSAIFA
+296 RIVVGARSAVFA

-332 RYNTCDIAR
+332 RYNTADIAK
-341 FRAQYNGGKLVL
+341 FRAEYNGGKLVL
-353 GSATPSIESY
+353 GSATPSIESF
-363 LLAKKGEYSLVSL
+363 LLAKRGEYALVSL
-376 PDRISR
+376 PERISR
-382 HGMPKIEIVSMSDE
+382 HGMPKIDIVSMSDE
-396 LICGNNGI
+396 LICGNNGV
-404 FSRRLEAELKKTIQ
+404 FSRKLEAELRKTVES
-418 NGNQA
+418 GNQA

-499 LQKMFPG
+499 LKKMFPG

-591 KEGLVVLQTYSPSHY
+591 KEGLVILQTYSPSHY

-611 KNYDYPGFFLK
+611 KNYDYLGFFGK
-622 ENNAREV
+622 ENNTREV

-642 MTGEDDETVKNCAKN
+642 MTGEDDETVRNCAKN
-657 MFVDIREYE
+657 VFVDVRAYE
-666 LENKNEF
+666 LENKREF

-696 RIKREYEEQVTR
+696 RIKREYEADVTR
-708 EVYRIIDENK
+708 EIYRIIDENK
-718 TRGVSVFA
+718 TRGVSIFA

>member
-6 IVDISNGE
+6 IVDVSNSE
-14 VDRIFDYVV
+14 VDRIFDYV
-23 PDGLCVGKGDRV
+23 DGGLDVKKGDRV

-48 IDTADKSDYD
+48 IDTAEKSDYD
-58 ETKLRPV
+58 PAKLKPIAA
-65 LSKLDEFACISE
+65 KLDDFSCISE

-88 KFYLRYID
+88 KFYLRYVD
-96 CLRLFIPGQMRGGK
+96 CLRLFIPGQMRGGR
-110 VRELKRIYVR
+110 VRELKRLYVE
-120 LSSDFNDE
+120 LSKDVSE
-128 AAQKLI
+128 EEIKKLI
-134 PARAKRQLELVAKL
+134 PARAHRQLELVEKL
-148 KEGGEYMSVIA
+148 REGGEYLSVIT

-166 VNALV
+166 VKAL
-171 EKGLVEKTDK
+171 EDKGIAVKTDK
-181 PVYRKPY
+181 AVYRKPY
-188 RGLGGDADKVRLTQ
+188 DGLKSEADRVRLTDAQ
-202 SQQDAVDRILNG
+202 RQAVDKILGG

-232 YMNAIQRV
+232 YMNAIDRV
-240 LDEGKTAIMLV
+240 LKQGKTAIMLV

-270 GVAMLHSGLSQG
+270 GVAMLHSGLGPG

-296 RIVVGARSAIFA
+296 RIVLGARSAVFA
-308 PLKNVGLIV
+308 PVKDVGLIV

-341 FRAQYNGGKLVL
+341 FRAEYNGGKLVL
-353 GSATPSIESY
+353 GSATPSIESF
-363 LLAKKGEYSLVSL
+363 LLARKGEYSLVSL

-382 HGMPKIEIVSMSDE
+382 HGMPKIQIENMSQE
-396 LICGNNGI
+396 LISGNNGI
-404 FSRRLEAELKKTIQ
+404 FSRRLEQELRKTVE

-432 SSFAMCRKCGYI
+432 SSFAMCKKCGYI

-473 MLTQCPECGSK
+473 MLTQCPDCGSK
-484 EIRYGKVGTQRVVEE
+484 EIRYGKIGTQRVVEE
-499 LQKMFPG
+499 LEKMFPG

-584 GRAGRSE
+584 GRAGRSD
-591 KEGLVVLQTYSPSHY
+591 KEGLVILQTYSPSHY
-606 VYRFA
+606 VYRYA
-611 KNYDYPGFFLK
+611 KNYDYLGFFEK
-622 ENNAREV
+622 ENNSREV

-642 MTGEDDETVKNCAKN
+642 MTGEDDETVKNCARN
-657 MFVDIREYE
+657 MFVDVRAYE

-696 RIKREYEEQVTR
+696 RIKRGYEDTVVR
-708 EVYRIIDENK
+708 EIYRIIDENK
-718 TRGVSVFA
+718 VRGVSVFA

>member
-6 IVDISNGE
+6 IVDVSNSE
-14 VDRIFDYVV
+14 VDRIFDYV
-23 PDGLCVGKGDRV
+23 DGGLDVKKGDRV

-48 IDTADKSDYD
+48 IDTAEKSDYD
-58 ETKLRPV
+58 PAKLKPIAA
-65 LSKLDEFACISE
+65 KLDDFSCISE

-88 KFYLRYID
+88 KFYLRYVD
-96 CLRLFIPGQMRGGK
+96 CLRLFIPGQMRGGR
-110 VRELKRIYVR
+110 VRELKRLYVE
-120 LSSDFNDE
+120 LSKDVSE
-128 AAQKLI
+128 EEIKKLI
-134 PARAKRQLELVAKL
+134 PARAHRQLELVEKL
-148 KEGGEYMSVIA
+148 REGGEYLSVIT

-166 VNALV
+166 VKAL
-171 EKGLVEKTDK
+171 EDKGIAVKTDK
-181 PVYRKPY
+181 AVYRKPY
-188 RGLGGDADKVRLTQ
+188 DGLKSEADRVRLTDAQ
-202 SQQDAVDRILNG
+202 RQAVDKILGG

-232 YMNAIQRV
+232 YMNAIDRV
-240 LDEGKTAIMLV
+240 LKQGKTAIMLV

-270 GVAMLHSGLSQG
+270 GVAMLHSGLGPG

-296 RIVVGARSAIFA
+296 RIVLGARSAVFA
-308 PLKNVGLIV
+308 PVKDVGLIV

-341 FRAQYNGGKLVL
+341 FRAEYNGGKLVL
-353 GSATPSIESY
+353 GSATPSIESF
-363 LLAKKGEYSLVSL
+363 LLARKGEYSLVSL

-382 HGMPKIEIVSMSDE
+382 HGMPKIQIENMSQE
-396 LICGNNGI
+396 LISGNNGI
-404 FSRRLEAELKKTIQ
+404 FSRRLEQELRKTVE

-432 SSFAMCRKCGYI
+432 SSFAMCKKCGYI

-473 MLTQCPECGSK
+473 MLTQCPDCGSK
-484 EIRYGKVGTQRVVEE
+484 EIRYGKIGTQRVVEE
-499 LQKMFPG
+499 LEKMFPG

-584 GRAGRSE
+584 GRAGRSD
-591 KEGLVVLQTYSPSHY
+591 KEGLVILQTYSPSHY
-606 VYRFA
+606 VYRYA
-611 KNYDYPGFFLK
+611 KNYDYLGFFEK
-622 ENNAREV
+622 ENNSREV

-642 MTGEDDETVKNCAKN
+642 MTGEDDETVKNCARN
-657 MFVDIREYE
+657 MFVDVRAYE

-696 RIKREYEEQVTR
+696 RIKREYEDTVVR
-708 EVYRIIDENK
+708 EIYRIIDENK
-718 TRGVSVFA
+718 VRGVSVFA

>member
-6 IVDISNGE
+6 IVDVSNSE
-14 VDRIFDYVV
+14 VDRIFDYV
-23 PDGLCVGKGDRV
+23 DGGLDVKKGDRV

-48 IDTADKSDYD
+48 IDTAEKSDYD
-58 ETKLRPV
+58 PAKLKPIAA
-65 LSKLDEFACISE
+65 KLDDFSCISE

-88 KFYLRYID
+88 KFYLRYVD
-96 CLRLFIPGQMRGGK
+96 CLRLFIPGQMRGGR
-110 VRELKRIYVR
+110 VRELKRLYVE
-120 LSSDFNDE
+120 LSKDVSE
-128 AAQKLI
+128 EEIKKLI
-134 PARAKRQLELVAKL
+134 PARAHRQLELVEKL
-148 KEGGEYMSVIA
+148 REGGEYLSVIT

-166 VNALV
+166 VKAL
-171 EKGLVEKTDK
+171 EDKGIAVKTDK
-181 PVYRKPY
+181 AVYRKPY
-188 RGLGGDADKVRLTQ
+188 DGLKSEADRVRLTDAQ
-202 SQQDAVDRILNG
+202 RQAVDKILGG

-232 YMNAIQRV
+232 YMNAIDRV
-240 LDEGKTAIMLV
+240 LKQGKTAIMLV

-270 GVAMLHSGLSQG
+270 GVAMLHSGLGPG

-296 RIVVGARSAIFA
+296 RIVLGARSAVFA
-308 PLKNVGLIV
+308 PVKDVGLIV

-341 FRAQYNGGKLVL
+341 FRAEYNGGKLVL
-353 GSATPSIESY
+353 GSATPSIESF
-363 LLAKKGEYSLVSL
+363 LLARKGEYSLVSL

-382 HGMPKIEIVSMSDE
+382 HGMPKIQIENMSQE
-396 LICGNNGI
+396 LISGNNGI
-404 FSRRLEAELKKTIQ
+404 FSRRLEQELRKTVE

-432 SSFAMCRKCGYI
+432 SSFAMCKKCGYI

-473 MLTQCPECGSK
+473 MLTQCPDCGSK
-484 EIRYGKVGTQRVVEE
+484 EIRYGKIGTQRVVEE
-499 LQKMFPG
+499 LEKMFPG

-584 GRAGRSE
+584 GRAGRSD

-606 VYRFA
+606 VYRYA
-611 KNYDYPGFFLK
+611 KNYDYLGFFEK
-622 ENNAREV
+622 ENNSREV

-642 MTGEDDETVKNCAKN
+642 MTGEDDETVKNCARN
-657 MFVDIREYE
+657 MFVDVRAYE

-696 RIKREYEEQVTR
+696 RIKREYEDTVVR
-708 EVYRIIDENK
+708 EIYRIIDENK
-718 TRGVSVFA
+718 VRGVSVFA

>member
-134 PARAKRQLELVAKL
+134 PARARRQFELVAKL

-499 LQKMFPG
+499 LQKTFPG

-657 MFVDIREYE
+657 MFVDIRAYE

>member
-23 PDGLCVGKGDRV
+23 PDGLKVNKGDRV

-48 IDTADKSDYD
+48 IDTAQQSDYD
-58 ETKLRPV
+58 SSKLKPV
-65 LSKLDEFACISE
+65 ISRLDEFSCISE

-110 VRELKRIYVR
+110 VRELKRLYLELAGDVTEEQIKQAVP
-120 LSSDFNDE
+120 F
-128 AAQKLI
+128 
-134 PARAKRQLELVAKL
+134 RAKRQLELIEKL
-148 KEGGEYMSVIA
+148 REGGEYLSVVT

-171 EKGLVEKTDK
+171 EKGIVNKTDK

-188 RGLGGDADKVRLTQ
+188 DALKCEENKVKLTA
-202 SQQDAVDRILNG
+202 SQQQAVDRILNG

-232 YMNAIQRV
+232 YMNAIEQV
-240 LDEGKTAIMLV
+240 LSQGKTAIMLV

-296 RIVVGARSAIFA
+296 KIVLGARSAVFA

-323 ASYFSESNP
+323 ASYASESNP
-332 RYNTCDIAR
+332 RYITADIAK

-353 GSATPSIESY
+353 GSATPSVESF
-363 LLAKKGEYSLVSL
+363 LLARKGEYALVSL
-376 PDRISR
+376 PERISR
-382 HGMPKIEIVSMSDE
+382 HGMPRIEIESMSQE
-396 LICGNNGI
+396 LICGNNSI
-404 FSRRLEAELKKTIQ
+404 FSRRLEAELRKTVQ

-473 MLTQCPECGSK
+473 MLTQCPDCGSK
-484 EIRYGKVGTQRVVEE
+484 EIRYGKIGTQRVVEE
-499 LQKMFPG
+499 LEKMFPG

-511 MDNETTTKKSAYL
+511 MDNETTTRKSAYL

-591 KEGLVVLQTYSPSHY
+591 KEGLVILQTYSPSHY

-611 KNYDYPGFFLK
+611 KNYDYLGFFEK

-637 ILRVL
+637 ILRIL

-657 MFVDIREYE
+657 MFVDVRAYE
-666 LENKNEF
+666 LENKQEF

-696 RIKREYEEQVTR
+696 RVKREYEEQVIG
-708 EVYRIIDENK
+708 EVYRIIDQNK

>member
-134 PARAKRQLELVAKL
+134 PARARRQLELVAKL

-657 MFVDIREYE
+657 MFVDIRAYE